1 MVFYRVCCV
10 WGGCF
15 IVGSVVKNLSANAGD
30 IRDLGSIPGLGRSP
44 GGGDGNPLQ
53 YSFPLEEEMAIH
65 STILSWRIPQ
75 TEESGE
81 LQSMGSRRVGHDE
94 RDFTRTHMCV
104 LNCKSKSQ
112 TVFIAFFY
120 SPPIQ
125 LKVMVETNGFKLI
138 FNWSWISWH
147 KPGIKDTCGPRL
159 LFGVVLPTYLSAEE
173 ISSPE
178 SPLSCCQ
185 FSFLCWALGTRDW
198 PDCHISTE
206 KEWSPPLGQ

>member
-1 MVFYRVCCV
+1 MCV
-10 WGGCF
+10 GGGGF
-15 IVGSVVKNLSANAGD
+15 RVGSVVKNLSANAGD

-65 STILSWRIPQ
+65 SNILSWRIPQ
-75 TEESGE
+75 TEESGG

-125 LKVMVETNGFKLI
+125 LKVMVETNVFKLV
-138 FNWSWISWH
+138 FN
-147 KPGIKDTCGPRL
+147 
-159 LFGVVLPTYLSAEE
+159 
-173 ISSPE
+173 
-178 SPLSCCQ
+178 
-185 FSFLCWALGTRDW
+185 
-198 PDCHISTE
+198 
-206 KEWSPPLGQ
+206 